1 MQAQTPPPLER
12 RYWCVG
18 LYLHFLAEAPD
29 TGGDFTLIEGVVRWG
44 TEPPP
49 HTHTYEDE
57 ELLVLEGELE
67 VWYGSHHKRME
78 AGEHCLMPRR
88 QEHYFR
94 CLTPQVR
101 LLVKLSP
108 GGLER
113 GFKALGI
120 PLSESLLPPPPER
133 VPGFPEIARIFSELG
148 VYFDVG
154 TRTAIR
160 SGE

>member
-1 MQAQTPPPLER
+1 MPAQTPPPLER
-12 RYWCVG
+12 RYWCAG
-18 LYLHFLAEAPD
+18 LYLNFLAEAPD
-29 TGGDFTLIEGVVRWG
+29 TGGDFTLIEGVVRGG
-44 TEPPP
+44 TEPP
-49 HTHTYEDE
+49 HHAHTYEDE
-57 ELLVLEGELE
+57 ALLVLEGELE
-67 VWYGSHHKRME
+67 VWYGGRHVRLG
-78 AGEHCLMPRR
+78 AGDCLMPRR

-113 GFKALGI
+113 GFKAFGV
-120 PLSESLLPPPPER
+120 PFSESLLPPPPER
-133 VPGFPEIARIFSELG
+133 VPDFPEIARIFGELG